1 MTSISRRSF
10 LAVAAASGAAALSN
24 TVSAQEKPSVSEK
37 FKDYP
42 AGAKS
47 AAKYP
52 ALPEPLPDLS
62 LTETFSLGKS
72 PLNEGSCITACHW
85 GIVRPQVRG
94 GKMVALHPFEYD
106 YAPSPNINGLCN
118 LPYSA
123 SRIHYPM
130 VRESYLK
137 DGPASREKRGT
148 DRWVRVSWDQA
159 LDLVANEMKRIYADF
174 GPSAMFGRS
183 YGWMSSGKVNAA
195 INLQQRLLNLCG
207 GFIQTTNSYSTAA
220 IGRILPYV
228 VGMSDPTSTSW
239 DNVLKNSKR
248 IVLWGADPLVTD
260 DIDWVTTLHNAA
272 GYFRALKDSGIKT
285 ISINPIATDTAEYL
299 NSEWIAPIPGTDCE

>member
-1 MTSISRRSF
+1 
-10 LAVAAASGAAALSN
+10 
-24 TVSAQEKPSVSEK
+24 
-37 FKDYP
+37 
-42 AGAKS
+42 
-47 AAKYP
+47 
-52 ALPEPLPDLS
+52 
-62 LTETFSLGKS
+62 
-72 PLNEGSCITACHW
+72 
-85 GIVRPQVRG
+85 
-94 GKMVALHPFEYD
+94 
-106 YAPSPNINGLCN
+106 
-118 LPYSA
+118 
-123 SRIHYPM
+123 M

-239 DNVLKNSKR
+239 KRPGNVITTSSISTPPVGKNSMRTSWVKLT
-248 IVLWGADPLVTD
+248 VLRKLLLGHP
-260 DIDWVTTLHNAA
+260 
-272 GYFRALKDSGIKT
+272 K
-285 ISINPIATDTAEYL
+285 
-299 NSEWIAPIPGTDCE
+299 